1 MKKQIFFALALSLTF
16 LASCNR
22 ELSEINITSLP
33 TPITTYIAINYPGY
47 HLDEAQKD
55 TLCNGTA
62 GIEVELEKKG
72 AEDISLFFNNENV
85 FVLKEAEIKYRD
97 LPTAVQ
103 SYITTNYPNFKLPE
117 EADKITL
124 ANNTIQYEVDIKE
137 KTTKIEKEI
146 VINSDGTS
154 KICAR

>member
-1 MKKQIFFALALSLTF
+1 M
-16 LASCNR
+16 
-22 ELSEINITSLP
+22 
-33 TPITTYIAINYPGY
+33 
-47 HLDEAQKD
+47 
-55 TLCNGTA
+55 
-62 GIEVELEKKG
+62 
-72 AEDISLFFNNENV
+72 

-154 KICAR
+154 TICAR